1 LLKAIAPQPGILGD
15 ARIYSFPGANNGNGN
30 GQNNGNDINKLLFST
45 SGLSLINT
53 LMDEGKLGSLLGQIK
68 GLLNTNNG
76 TQNDYTQADFNP
88 ENKTMEALEDSPE
101 LTQNNDVQESSTM
114 EENEDMDFS
123 LWVEDEDSAMGK

>member
-1 LLKAIAPQPGILGD
+1 MQFII
-15 ARIYSFPGANNGNGN
+15 
-30 GQNNGNDINKLLFST
+30 
-45 SGLSLINT
+45 
-53 LMDEGKLGSLLGQIK
+53 GQIK